1 MHRLRNHGRRTRM
14 HFSVGTQFV
23 AGILKRSDPPDFAP
37 GARVIAPFSLS
48 NVLTVVLA
56 ILCFR
61 AIRAQSF
68 GGVVKLWRLALPPC
82 LAAAV
87 ALVLLAGV
95 FDATPAHDGEWLAA
109 GVIGGL
115 LGRARGWLMPVEAD
129 QMWRLVRVQRSLDGV
144 VASFALLA
152 WALIDSMGA
161 AMEDPIVEPQHVAAG
176 AALCAGYLAFRALA
190 MIVRAGRAPH
200 VQLHDA

>member
-1 MHRLRNHGRRTRM
+1 MIT
-14 HFSVGTQFV
+14 
-23 AGILKRSDPPDFAP
+23 P
-37 GARVIAPFSLS
+37 VIAPFSLS

-56 ILCFR
+56 VMCLR
-61 AIRAQSF
+61 SLLAQSS
-68 GGVVKLWRLALPPC
+68 GGIVKLWRLAVPPC

-109 GVIGGL
+109 AVLGGVV
-115 LGRARGWLMPVEAD
+115 GRAKGWLARIEAD
-129 QMWRLVRVQRSLDGV
+129 QRWGLVRLPRSTDGV
-144 VASFALLA
+144 IVGFIVVVWALL
-152 WALIDSMGA
+152 DSLGA
-161 AMEDPIVEPQHVAAG
+161 ALEDPVVQPQYVAAG

-190 MIVRAGRAPH
+190 MTVRAERAPH